1 MPTFDGSCGT
11 IHFEQWLPQGE
22 PTGIVVLVH
31 GYAEY
36 GGRYAHVAARLNS
49 LGVAVYAEDHM
60 GHGHSD
66 GDRALIT
73 DFGDVVADLETLVR
87 IATDACVL
95 GGLIGAQGS
104 SASDQQQQCPL
115 HPDLHARPSPTP
127 EYGQRSV

>member
-11 IHFEQWLPQGE
+11 IHFEQWLPHGE

-36 GGRYAHVAARLNS
+36 GARYAHVAERLTS

-66 GDRALIT
+66 GEQALIT

-87 IATDACVL
+87 IATDAHLRCR
-95 GGLIGAQGS
+95 S
-104 SASDQQQQCPL
+104 S
-115 HPDLHARPSPTP
+115 
-127 EYGQRSV
+127 